1 MKLKKWM
8 LIGGVVMLTAF
19 TAAGCG
25 TENKE
30 NNKNNKQRVAGS
42 SGRKRKQDIK
52 RSICRGFYRGGSG
65 QYGSVER
72 FGQNE
77 FRLQSFQQ
85 YHHGK

>member
-30 NNKNNKQRVAGS
+30 NNKNNKQGS
-42 SGRKRKQDIK
+42 SV
-52 RSICRGFYRGGSG
+52 SPA
-65 QYGSVER
+65 SVEEKGSR
-72 FGQNE
+72 I
-77 FRLQSFQQ
+77 
-85 YHHGK
+85 